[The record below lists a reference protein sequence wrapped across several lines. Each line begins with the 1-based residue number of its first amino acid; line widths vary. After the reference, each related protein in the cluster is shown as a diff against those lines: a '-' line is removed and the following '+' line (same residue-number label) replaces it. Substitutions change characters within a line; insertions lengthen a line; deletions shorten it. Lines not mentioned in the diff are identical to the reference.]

1 MVASALRV
9 FGAETRLNARGW
21 CSATGTA
28 GVLPVPDPVRS

>member
-9 FGAETRLNARGW
+9 FGAETRLHARGW